1 MRDRLLLVIGISLVA
16 LGVCVTA
23 QTSAPKRDSEKMQE
37 SLGAILTRAASGAV
51 KGKPQAPLRTTFTD
65 TQLNA
70 WLLADGKENVPVG
83 LLSPVVTFLGGGK
96 VTAKAV
102 VDLDAVRK
110 SKTRS
115 MFDPMNWM
123 TGLIPVTLTGA
134 LSGRGGMGTFD
145 VETWS
150 LGSVT
155 LPRSVLQELI
165 SYYSKSSDFPDG
177 ITLGRPFP
185 LPAEVRELIIARGAA
200 TVVQ

>member
-1 MRDRLLLVIGISLVA
+1 MRDRLTLVLGISLIV
-16 LGVCVTA
+16 LGVSVNA

-51 KGKPQAPLRTTFTD
+51 KGKPKAPLRTTFTD
-65 TQLNA
+65 AQLNA

-83 LLSPVVTFLGGGK
+83 LLSPVVTFLAGNK

-110 SKTRS
+110 SRTRS
-115 MFDPMNWM
+115 MLDPMNWM
-123 TGLIPVTLTGA
+123 TGLIPVTLTGT
-134 LSGRGGMGTFD
+134 LSGSGGMGTFD
-145 VETWS
+145 VESWA
-150 LGSVT
+150 LGSLT

-165 SYYSKSSDFPDG
+165 SYYSKSPDYPDG
-177 ITLGRPFP
+177 ITLGKPFP
-185 LPAEVRELIIARGAA
+185 LPAEVRELIIARGTA

>member
-1 MRDRLLLVIGISLVA
+1 MRVRLLLVLGMSLIA
-16 LGVCVTA
+16 LGVCVNA
-23 QTSAPKRDSEKMQE
+23 QAPGSKRDSEKMQE

-51 KGKPQAPLRTTFTD
+51 KGKPKAPLRTTFTD
-65 TQLNA
+65 AQLNA
-70 WLLADGKENVPVG
+70 WLLADGKGNVPVG
-83 LLSPVVTFLGGGK
+83 LLSPTVTFLAGGK

-110 SKTRS
+110 SKPRS
-115 MFDPMNWM
+115 MLDPMNWLS
-123 TGLIPVTLTGA
+123 GLIPVTLTGT
-134 LSGRGGMGTFD
+134 LSGNGGMGTFD

-165 SYYSKSSDFPDG
+165 SYYSKSPDYPDG
-177 ITLGRPFP
+177 ITLGKPFP
-185 LPAEVRELIIARGAA
+185 LPAEVRELIIARGTA